1 MSGRLKGKVAIVTG
15 SSKGIGAGIAKAFA
29 QEGASVIVNYASSKD
44 DADAVAAEIA
54 AAGGKVLVV
63 AADVSKAPEAKAL
76 VEAAIKEF
84 GKLDILVNNS
94 GVYEYSP
101 LSEVTEEQFHRQYNI
116 NVLGPLLVTQA
127 AVQHLPEGGSIINIG
142 SGVSR
147 ITPPNSTVYTGT
159 KAALDAHTGVW
170 AREFGPSKIRVNSI
184 NPGLVETEGTRAGGV
199 IGSEHEKWLI
209 TQAPLGRTGT
219 VSDIAPLAVFLAS
232 DDSGWLTGE
241 ILIASGGIR

>member
-1 MSGRLKGKVAIVTG
+1 MSGRLKEKVAIVTG

-29 QEGASVIVNYASSKD
+29 LEGASVIVNYASSKN

-54 AAGGKVLVV
+54 AAGGKVYVV
-63 AADVSKAPEAKAL
+63 RADVSKAAEAKAL

-94 GVYEYSP
+94 GIYEYAP
-101 LSEVTEEQFHRQYNI
+101 LSDITEDQFHRSYSI

-127 AVQHLPEGGSIINIG
+127 AIRHLPDGGSIINIG

-147 ITPPNSTVYTGT
+147 VNPPNSTVYTGT

-170 AREFGPSKIRVNSI
+170 SRELGPRNIRVNSI
-184 NPGLVETEGTRAGGV
+184 NPGLVETEGTRSKGV
-199 IGSEHEKWLI
+199 IGSEHETWLI
-209 TQAPLGRTGT
+209 SQAPLGRTGK

-232 DDSGWLTGE
+232 EDSEWLTGE